1 MQHKK
6 LLAHAVAV
14 GVLVAA
20 AAASHAA
27 TLVTFNPQ
35 SNNGGLGVID
45 AATTSFQSTGATAQL
60 VSNLQINGTSGISTF
75 SETGTITINDFDGV
89 LQSVSNVNTN
99 YSIFGNFSISG
110 FGQWSGNTFFA
121 SSTGLVFTGSL
132 FADPTGG
139 GYNPFLLGTFSIDPN
154 EFSLAFAT
162 AVGPVVGALAPG
174 VSGSGITT
182 LFATL
187 DYSPNVGT
195 TGVGGF
201 FEAPFP
207 LSLQIAIGNAGGNT
221 LNTSYTVNSDGS
233 LVSFITPGTQP
244 DAGPGSA
251 DLTFITTPVPEP
263 GVLSLVGIAM
273 LGLAIS
279 RKRLVK

>member
-1 MQHKK
+1 M
-6 LLAHAVAV
+6 AWAVRSNSCT
-14 GVLVAA
+14 
-20 AAASHAA
+20 SH
-27 TLVTFNPQ
+27 LRVTSPALPLKTKVSPGLEAFNRP
-35 SNNGGLGVID
+35 
-45 AATTSFQSTGATAQL
+45 
-60 VSNLQINGTSGISTF
+60 
-75 SETGTITINDFDGV
+75 
-89 LQSVSNVNTN
+89 
-99 YSIFGNFSISG
+99 
-110 FGQWSGNTFFA
+110 
-121 SSTGLVFTGSL
+121 
-132 FADPTGG
+132 
-139 GYNPFLLGTFSIDPN
+139 
-154 EFSLAFAT
+154 
-162 AVGPVVGALAPG
+162 PG